1 MSTPKRIV
9 NALAMPVVTLVVL
22 QTLCLLNGQSVISNM
37 KSFDN
42 FIVYTAIVMITTMA
56 LSINLNNGRFDFSLG
71 SMAGLSS
78 IIGAKITYGILSGGN
93 GSAPLMLCIS
103 LVAGVIL
110 GLISGLTYC
119 TLRLPP
125 IIVSL
130 GVTLVYEGIMYTI
143 TGGKYV
149 MSEVQ
154 NPSMSGLTGT
164 WVYAALIIAAVL
176 AFMIITFDKTAF
188 GYDYN
193 ALKSGQKV
201 AVATGINE
209 VKNTLICYGIS
220 GGLMGIVGT
229 LNAARNTTINGG
241 QLNFGSI
248 AIMFT
253 AFLPMFIAGYIGRF
267 TNEKI
272 GFLLAAVCMSLL
284 NSTFAVFS
292 NSVNA
297 TMQSI
302 INAVLL
308 VVFLIYL
315 NNNDLIK
322 RLLKA

>member
-1 MSTPKRIV
+1 
-9 NALAMPVVTLVVL
+9 
-22 QTLCLLNGQSVISNM
+22 
-37 KSFDN
+37 
-42 FIVYTAIVMITTMA
+42 
-56 LSINLNNGRFDFSLG
+56 
-71 SMAGLSS
+71 
-78 IIGAKITYGILSGGN
+78 
-93 GSAPLMLCIS
+93 
-103 LVAGVIL
+103 
-110 GLISGLTYC
+110 
-119 TLRLPP
+119 
-125 IIVSL
+125 
-130 GVTLVYEGIMYTI
+130 
-143 TGGKYV
+143 
-149 MSEVQ
+149 
-154 NPSMSGLTGT
+154 
-164 WVYAALIIAAVL
+164 
-176 AFMIITFDKTAF
+176 
-188 GYDYN
+188 
-193 ALKSGQKV
+193 
-201 AVATGINE
+201 
-209 VKNTLICYGIS
+209 
-220 GGLMGIVGT
+220 MGIVGT

-297 TMQSI
+297 TMLSI

>member
-1 MSTPKRIV
+1 
-9 NALAMPVVTLVVL
+9 
-22 QTLCLLNGQSVISNM
+22 
-37 KSFDN
+37 
-42 FIVYTAIVMITTMA
+42 
-56 LSINLNNGRFDFSLG
+56 
-71 SMAGLSS
+71 
-78 IIGAKITYGILSGGN
+78 
-93 GSAPLMLCIS
+93 MLCIS

-154 NPSMSGLTGT
+154 NPSMSALTGT